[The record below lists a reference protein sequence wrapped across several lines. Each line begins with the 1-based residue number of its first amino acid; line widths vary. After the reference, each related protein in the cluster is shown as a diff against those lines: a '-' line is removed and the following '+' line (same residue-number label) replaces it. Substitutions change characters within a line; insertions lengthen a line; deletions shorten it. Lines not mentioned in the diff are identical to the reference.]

1 MRDRGQEKPCSGK
14 AAHHD
19 LASIQRISRV
29 MRRKTTPLRLFLHGL
44 ALVLALL
51 ALPTLAPAQ
60 PVATENAVAEL
71 IAEGPAVPGRTLAVA
86 LKLVARPG
94 WHTYW
99 LNPGDTGLATTIAW
113 TLPAGVSAGP
123 IGWPRPEAI
132 PVGPFMNYGFEG
144 ETWLLTEI
152 TVPEGFASP
161 VLDIRARADWLICA
175 EICVPEGADLA
186 LSVPVAAEFAADPAH
201 VLGFEQAREKLALPL
216 AEPVIASRAGEAL
229 EILLPDSM
237 KVTAARFFPYDGD
250 SVVAAAPQGFEGN
263 RLTATLDKDFKGKRL
278 SGVIVVEGGG
288 WTRAYVVDSP
298 LTGIAAAAAAV
309 IPAAAAASAAPV
321 PDAPDIGILLALAF
335 AFVGGVILNLMP
347 CVLPVLSIKLLSM
360 AGKGPGPVV
369 RHHGIAYTLG
379 VLACFALLAGVL
391 LGLRAGGELIGWG
404 FQLQSPVVVA
414 LLAYLFFALG
424 LWMLDIVTFGNRLMG
439 AGEGLVRRG
448 GLAGSFGTGLLA
460 AVVATPCTAP
470 FMGAALG
477 FALTRPA
484 HEAFA
489 VFMALGLGL
498 SAPFLLV
505 SFVPGLAR
513 LLPRPGGWMVRLKK
527 LLAFPLFASTVWL
540 LWVLAV
546 QAGPMGVAAGG
557 AGLLLIALA
566 AFLIHEFGGIGG
578 RLVGTAAVIGAI
590 FLAVMPG
597 QDGAGAGLAEQAGA
611 ESYSPER
618 LADLRARGKPVFVN
632 LTAAWCITCLVNE
645 QVALERPAVKDAL
658 ARTGT
663 VYMVGDWTNRDGTI
677 TRLLAENGRSGVPLY
692 LVYRPGAERPLVL
705 PQLLT
710 EGLVVEALSAP

>member
-1 MRDRGQEKPCSGK
+1 MPRHIP
-14 AAHHD
+14 
-19 LASIQRISRV
+19 SI
-29 MRRKTTPLRLFLHGL
+29 RLILHV
-44 ALVLALL
+44 LVLALAVMVLPRL
-51 ALPTLAPAQ
+51 ASAQ

-71 IAEGPAVPGRTLAVA
+71 IAEGPAVPGRTLSVA

-99 LNPGDTGLATTIAW
+99 VNPGDTGLATTIVW
-113 TLPAGVSAGP
+113 TVPQGVSAGA
-123 IGWPRPEAI
+123 IAWPRPEAI

-144 ETWLLTEI
+144 ETWLLTDI
-152 TVPEGFASP
+152 AVPEGFAGGT
-161 VLDIRARADWLICA
+161 LELRARADWLICA
-175 EICVPEGADLA
+175 EICVPEGADLS
-186 LSVPVAAEFAADPAH
+186 LSVPVAATFAADPAH
-201 VLGFEQAREKLALPL
+201 ALGFEQAREKLPLPL
-216 AEPVIASRAGEAL
+216 GEPVVATRAGDSL
-229 EILLPDSM
+229 EILLPASM
-237 KVTAARFFPYDGD
+237 KVATARFFPFDGD
-250 SVVAAAPQGFEGN
+250 SIVAAAPQVFDGS
-263 RLTATLDKDFKGKRL
+263 RLTATLEKDFKGTRL
-278 SGVIVVEGGG
+278 SGVIVVGGGG
-288 WTRAYVVDSP
+288 WTRSYVVDTP
-298 LTGIAAAAAAV
+298 LASVA
-309 IPAAAAASAAPV
+309 PAASAATAPPPAPA

-335 AFVGGVILNLMP
+335 AFVGGLILNLMP
-347 CVLPVLSIKLLSM
+347 CVLPVLSIKVLSM

-379 VLACFALLAGVL
+379 VLACFALLAGAL
-391 LGLRAGGELIGWG
+391 LTLRAGGESIGWG
-404 FQLQSPVVVA
+404 FQLQSPIVVS
-414 LLAYLFFALG
+414 LLGYLFFALG
-424 LWMLDIVTFGNRLMG
+424 LWMLDIVSFGNRLMG

-448 GLAGSFGTGLLA
+448 GLAGTFGTGLLA

-498 SAPFLLV
+498 SSPFLLI

-513 LLPRPGGWMVRLKK
+513 LLPKPGGWMVRLKK

-546 QAGPMGVAAGG
+546 QSGPMGVAAAG

-566 AFLIHEFGGIGG
+566 AFLVHEFGGVGG
-578 RLVGTAAVIGAI
+578 RLVGTAAVIGALV
-590 FLAVMPG
+590 LAAMPAES
-597 QDGAGAGLAEQAGA
+597 GAGKGLADQAGA
-611 ESYSPER
+611 EPYNPER
-618 LADLRARGKPVFVN
+618 LLALRTEGKPVFVN

-658 ARTGT
+658 ASTGT
-663 VYMVGDWTNRDGTI
+663 VYMIGDWTNRDGTI

-692 LVYRPGAERPLVL
+692 LLYRPGADRPVVL

-710 EGLVVEALSAP
+710 EGLVVEALTGR

>member
-1 MRDRGQEKPCSGK
+1 
-14 AAHHD
+14 
-19 LASIQRISRV
+19 
-29 MRRKTTPLRLFLHGL
+29 MRRKNSPLRLFLH
-44 ALVLALL
+44 VLALAL
-51 ALPTLAPAQ
+51 ALMALPRLAMAQ
-60 PVATENAVAEL
+60 PVTTENATAEL
-71 IAEGPAVPGRTLAVA
+71 IAEGPAVPGRTLSVA
-86 LKLVARPG
+86 LKLVAKPG

-99 LNPGDTGLATTIAW
+99 INPGDTGLATTIAW
-113 TLPAGVSAGP
+113 SLPAGVSAGP

-144 ETWLLTEI
+144 ETWLLTDVS
-152 TVPEGFASP
+152 VPEGFTGP
-161 VLDIRARADWLICA
+161 VLEVRARADWLICA

-186 LSVPVAAEFAADPAH
+186 LAVPVAAAFAADPLH
-201 VLGFEQAREKLALPL
+201 TLGFEQAREKLALPL
-216 AEPVIASRAGEAL
+216 AEPVVATRAGETL
-229 EILLPDSM
+229 EILLPESM
-237 KVTAARFFPYDGD
+237 KVTTARFFPYDGD
-250 SVVAAAPQGFEGN
+250 SVIAAAPQSFEGN
-263 RLTATLDKDFKGKRL
+263 RLSAVLEKDFKGTRL
-278 SGVIVVEGGG
+278 SGVLVVEGGG
-288 WTRAYVVDSP
+288 WTRSYVVDSALAGP
-298 LTGIAAAAAAV
+298 VAA
-309 IPAAAAASAAPV
+309 PAAATTSVPA

-335 AFVGGVILNLMP
+335 AFIGGLILNLMP
-347 CVLPVLSIKLLSM
+347 CVLPVLSIKMLSM

-369 RHHGIAYTLG
+369 RHHGIAYTFG

-424 LWMLDIVTFGNRLMG
+424 LWMLDVVTFGNRLMG

-477 FALTRPA
+477 FALTRPSY
-484 HEAFA
+484 EAFA

-498 SAPFLLV
+498 SSPFLLV

-513 LLPRPGGWMVRLKK
+513 LLPKPGGWMVRLKK

-566 AFLIHEFGGIGG
+566 AFFIHEFGGIGG

-597 QDGAGAGLAEQAGA
+597 QGSTGTGLAEQAGA
-611 ESYSPER
+611 ESYSPAR
-618 LADLRARGKPVFVN
+618 LAELRARGQPVFVN

-658 ARTGT
+658 AKTGT

-692 LVYRPGAERPLVL
+692 LVYRPGAERPVVL

-710 EGLVVEALSAP
+710 EGLVVEALTGP